1 MVVGMD
7 LAAHRDPADVVSQE
21 DPYVIELFDAVSRLK
36 DALHREGEAG
46 LCTHNGMSRLETT
59 LRAFCEG
66 CLTGRRAE
74 EAPPSIV
81 DEPRPTE
88 R

>member
-7 LAAHRDPADVVSQE
+7 LAAHRDPADVVSRE
-21 DPYVIELFDAVSRLK
+21 DPYVMELFDAVSRLK

-46 LCTHNGMSRLETT
+46 LRTHHGMSWLETT

-66 CLTGRRAE
+66 YLTGRRAE

-81 DEPRPTE
+81 DEPCPTE